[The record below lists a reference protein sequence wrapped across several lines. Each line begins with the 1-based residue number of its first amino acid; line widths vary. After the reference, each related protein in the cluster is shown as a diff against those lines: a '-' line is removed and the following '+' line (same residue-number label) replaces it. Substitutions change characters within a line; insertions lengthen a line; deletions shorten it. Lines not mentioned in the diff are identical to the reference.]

1 MRRRIATWY
10 PWVVGLLGLALL
22 GWRLFFSPASA
33 DVVRGE
39 YLALLLLFGV
49 LEIYR
54 MPIRGGVAS
63 RITMIPVVTA
73 VIIGGDL
80 AASLISLGGLFTLVR
95 GRRALATALFNSGT
109 YALASIAAGAAASL
123 AGKSVSGPTIGLDL
137 TGPTIFT
144 AVYFLVTSFVT
155 GVYALLRNMGIKSAD
170 QLLNIGM
177 QFGFVVLSMS
187 LGMSMALTYQ
197 SLGTTSLYFLCTM
210 LSMSAY
216 LMSLGARVTSN
227 REGLF
232 NLYKAAT
239 SINGALT
246 LREVFERANAFT
258 KTLIQQDFAWLSLPP
273 GSDDGT
279 LSVAYT
285 SSSGAVDLE
294 RATTHLLTLR
304 TNETDRLEG
313 RPHVWTRDEDSSSQT
328 YFAWSAVTPLHL
340 GKQFL
345 GEFGMAS
352 LSVPSEV
359 SSEKLQL
366 LAVLSSHLALAV
378 DNALKFERATMLAS
392 TDPLTGLYNYRQFQS
407 LFRDAISRAE
417 KAGGDIS
424 LIYVDLD
431 HFREINNTYGH
442 QIGDEALRGIAT
454 VIRASCRDGDL
465 VCRPGGDEFTVI
477 LPGVPRD
484 TARMIAGRIKENLI
498 NMRLEVGLPDPLV
511 SAIGASVGV
520 ATYPED
526 GADVDTLV
534 KKADADMYL
543 SKTKGGGGLYPTA

>member
-1 MRRRIATWY
+1 
-10 PWVVGLLGLALL
+10 
-22 GWRLFFSPASA
+22 
-33 DVVRGE
+33 
-39 YLALLLLFGV
+39 
-49 LEIYR
+49 
-54 MPIRGGVAS
+54 MPIRGGVAA
-63 RITMIPVVTA
+63 RISMIPVVTA

-80 AASLISLGGLFTLVR
+80 AALFISLGGLFTLAR
-95 GRRALATALFNSGT
+95 GRRALAAALFNSGT
-109 YALASIAAGAAASL
+109 YALASIAAGATASL
-123 AGKSVSGPTIGLDL
+123 AGQSVSAPTTGLDL
-137 TGPTIFT
+137 TGPTIYT
-144 AVYFLVTSFVT
+144 AAYFVVTSLVT
-155 GVYALLRNMGIKSAD
+155 GVYALLRNSGIKSAG
-170 QLLNIGM
+170 QLLNMGIH
-177 QFGFVVLSMS
+177 FGVVVLSMS
-187 LGMSMALTYQ
+187 LGISMALTYQ
-197 SLGTTSLYFLCTM
+197 SLGITSLYFLCAM
-210 LSMSAY
+210 LSMLAY

-232 NLYKAAT
+232 NLYKAAS
-239 SINGALT
+239 SINEALT
-246 LREVFERANAFT
+246 LKEVFERANAFT

-285 SSSGAVDLE
+285 SSSEAVDLE
-294 RATTHLLTLR
+294 RATGHLVTLR
-304 TNETDRLEG
+304 TDEVDRIEG
-313 RPHVWTRDEDSSSQT
+313 KPHVWTRDEHGSSQG
-328 YFAWSAVTPLHL
+328 YFAWSAVTALHL

-407 LFRDAISRAE
+407 LLRDAISRAD
-417 KAGGDIS
+417 KVDADVS

-442 QIGDEALRGIAT
+442 QIGDEALREIAA
-454 VIRASCRDGDL
+454 VIRASCRDRDL

-477 LPGVPRD
+477 LPGVPKD
-484 TARMIAGRIKENLI
+484 TARIIAGRIKENLS
-498 NMRLEVGLPDPLV
+498 NMKLEVGLPDPLA

-520 ATYPED
+520 ATCPED
-526 GADVDTLV
+526 GADVETLV
-534 KKADADMYL
+534 RKADADMYL
-543 SKTKGGGGLYPTA
+543 SKTKGGGGAYPTA